1 MESGHLPAWRPV
13 VVVVAGADL
22 SASSGWEH
30 GLLFKLE
37 EGGGG

>member
-1 MESGHLPAWRPV
+1 MEIGHLPAWRPV

-22 SASSGWEH
+22 SASSGWH